1 MKLKIDENLPAE
13 ACVLLGHAG
22 LDALTVADQ
31 RLTGLDDPDLY
42 AVCQRER
49 RVPMTLDV
57 GFANIQAYPPNKS
70 AGVIVVRLR
79 QQSRPAVLSVIRP
92 LISLLAQEQ
101 IEGRLWIV
109 DEQRI
114 RVRS

>member
-1 MKLKIDENLPAE
+1 VKFKIDENLPAE
-13 ACVLLGHAG
+13 ACALLSHAG
-22 LDALTVADQ
+22 LDAMTVADQ
-31 RLTGLDDPDLY
+31 RLTGADDPDLY
-42 AVCQRER
+42 AICQRER
-49 RVPMTLDV
+49 RILITLDV
-57 GFANIQAYPPNKS
+57 GFANIQAYPPETS
-70 AGVIVVRLR
+70 AGVIVLRVR
-79 QQSRPAVLSVIRP
+79 QQSRPAVLSVIQP